1 MKMVILSKLH
11 LELKQNICCWNLIL
25 SHCQG
30 RVKVS
35 EVYRNFLMAVGEL
48 FQNIYDFNMSVT
60 K

>member
-1 MKMVILSKLH
+1 MIILSKLH
-11 LELKQNICCWNLIL
+11 LEMKQNICCLNLIL

-30 RVKVS
+30 RVKVW
-35 EVYRNFLMAVGEL
+35 EVYRNFFIAVGEL